1 MKDTKE
7 NKVEKIKEKK
17 QNNENNK
24 IEFASKEESE
34 DFKQI
39 AKGRKF
45 CKKGERIQDICE
57 DELENCICRNSGNI
71 ILKIYLHHKLKKRKG
86 KLESRIT
93 SVIRNLALEI
103 LDEEDCE
110 NLSEKELAKKVKEI
124 ILEEV
129 EKYKKQY
136 ETKGKSGK

>member
-1 MKDTKE
+1 MKKTKE
-7 NKVEKIKEKK
+7 IKSEENSVEKILKFES
-17 QNNENNK
+17 
-24 IEFASKEESE
+24 IEDAEAFEYV
-34 DFKQI
+34 

-71 ILKIYLHHKLKKRKG
+71 ILKIYLRHKLKKRKG

-103 LDEEDCE
+103 LDKEDCE

-136 ETKGKSGK
+136 ESKGKSGE

>member
-1 MKDTKE
+1 MKKTKE
-7 NKVEKIKEKK
+7 IKSEENSVEKILKFES
-17 QNNENNK
+17 
-24 IEFASKEESE
+24 IEDAEAFEYV
-34 DFKQI
+34 

-71 ILKIYLHHKLKKRKG
+71 ILKIYLRHKLKKRKG

>member
-1 MKDTKE
+1 MKKTKE
-7 NKVEKIKEKK
+7 IKSEENSVEKILKFES
-17 QNNENNK
+17 
-24 IEFASKEESE
+24 IEDAEAFEYV
-34 DFKQI
+34 

-71 ILKIYLHHKLKKRKG
+71 ILKIYLRHKLKKRKG

-110 NLSEKELAKKVKEI
+110 NLSKKELAKKVKEI

>member
-1 MKDTKE
+1 MKKTKE
-7 NKVEKIKEKK
+7 IKSEENSVEKILKFES
-17 QNNENNK
+17 
-24 IEFASKEESE
+24 IEDAEAFEYV
-34 DFKQI
+34 

-103 LDEEDCE
+103 LDKEDCE

>member
-1 MKDTKE
+1 M
-7 NKVEKIKEKK
+7 
-17 QNNENNK
+17 
-24 IEFASKEESE
+24 
-34 DFKQI
+34 
-39 AKGRKF
+39 
-45 CKKGERIQDICE
+45 
-57 DELENCICRNSGNI
+57 
-71 ILKIYLHHKLKKRKG
+71 HHKLKKRKG

>member
-1 MKDTKE
+1 MKKTKE
-7 NKVEKIKEKK
+7 IKSEENSVEKILKFES
-17 QNNENNK
+17 
-24 IEFASKEESE
+24 IEDAEAFEYV
-34 DFKQI
+34 

-129 EKYKKQY
+129 EKYKKQD

>member
-1 MKDTKE
+1 MKKTKE
-7 NKVEKIKEKK
+7 IKSEENSVEKILKFES
-17 QNNENNK
+17 
-24 IEFASKEESE
+24 IEDAEAFEYV
-34 DFKQI
+34 

-71 ILKIYLHHKLKKRKG
+71 ILKIYLRHKLKKRKG

-136 ETKGKSGK
+136 ESKGKSGE

>member
-1 MKDTKE
+1 MKKTKE
-7 NKVEKIKEKK
+7 IKSEENSVEKILKFES
-17 QNNENNK
+17 
-24 IEFASKEESE
+24 IEDAEAFEYV
-34 DFKQI
+34 

-57 DELENCICRNSGNI
+57 DELENYICRNSGNI

>member
-1 MKDTKE
+1 MKKTKE
-7 NKVEKIKEKK
+7 IKSEENSVEEILKFES
-17 QNNENNK
+17 
-24 IEFASKEESE
+24 IEDAEAFEYV
-34 DFKQI
+34 

>member
-1 MKDTKE
+1 MKKTKE
-7 NKVEKIKEKK
+7 IKNEENSVEKILKFES
-17 QNNENNK
+17 
-24 IEFASKEESE
+24 IEDAEAFEYV
-34 DFKQI
+34 

>member
-1 MKDTKE
+1 MKKTKE
-7 NKVEKIKEKK
+7 IKSEENSVEKILKFES
-17 QNNENNK
+17 
-24 IEFASKEESE
+24 IEDAEAFEYV
-34 DFKQI
+34 

-136 ETKGKSGK
+136 ESKGKSGE

>member
-1 MKDTKE
+1 MKKTKE
-7 NKVEKIKEKK
+7 IKSEENSVEKILKFES
-17 QNNENNK
+17 
-24 IEFASKEESE
+24 IEDAEAFEYV
-34 DFKQI
+34 

>member
-1 MKDTKE
+1 MKKTKE
-7 NKVEKIKEKK
+7 IKSKENSVEKILKFES
-17 QNNENNK
+17 
-24 IEFASKEESE
+24 IEDAEAFEYV
-34 DFKQI
+34 

>member
-1 MKDTKE
+1 MKKTKE
-7 NKVEKIKEKK
+7 IKIEENSVEKILKFES
-17 QNNENNK
+17 
-24 IEFASKEESE
+24 IEDAEAFEYV
-34 DFKQI
+34 

>member
-1 MKDTKE
+1 MKKTKE
-7 NKVEKIKEKK
+7 IKSEENSVEKILKFES
-17 QNNENNK
+17 
-24 IEFASKEESE
+24 IEDAEAFEYV
-34 DFKQI
+34 

-110 NLSEKELAKKVKEI
+110 NLSKKELAKKVKEI